1 MGGKNKREM
10 PERYLLHG
18 RIIDLGEHLRYL
30 APSDEHS
37 DVAYMVDLLAGEC
50 SCPDCQI
57 EKHQCKHIY
66 RAYIYF
72 AKQMVRQIR
81 REMRLIAAKKTHQTH
96 KR

>member
-1 MGGKNKREM
+1 MGGKTKRAM
-10 PERYLLHG
+10 PERYLLYG

-37 DVAYMVDLLAGEC
+37 DVAYMVDLLVPEC

-57 EKHQCKHIY
+57 DKHECKHMV
-66 RAYIYF
+66 RAYTHLG
-72 AKQMVRQIR
+72 KQMAREIR